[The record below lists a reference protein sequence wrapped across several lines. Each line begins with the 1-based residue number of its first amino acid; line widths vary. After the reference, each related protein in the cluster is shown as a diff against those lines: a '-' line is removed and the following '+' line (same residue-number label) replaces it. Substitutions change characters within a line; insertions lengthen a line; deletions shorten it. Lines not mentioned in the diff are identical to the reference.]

1 MFKTN
6 HYFDGQ
12 VASIAFQT
20 ADLPATVGV
29 MGIGEFVFS
38 TSQRE
43 YMTLVSGDMQVLLPG
58 AEEWYQLAA
67 GESFIVEANQ
77 SFEVRTTVESAYL
90 CKYEDA

>member
-1 MFKTN
+1 MFHTN

-12 VASIAFQT
+12 VASIAFQS

-29 MGIGEFVFS
+29 MAIGEFVFA

-43 YMTLVSGDMQVLLPG
+43 YMTLISGDMQVLLPG
-58 AEEWYQLAA
+58 AEEWYQLAD

>member
-1 MFKTN
+1 MFHTN

-12 VASIAFQT
+12 VASIAFQS

-29 MGIGEFVFS
+29 MAIGEFVFA

-43 YMTLVSGDMQVLLPG
+43 YMTLISGDMQVLLPG
-58 AEEWYQLAA
+58 AEEWYQLTA

>member
-1 MFKTN
+1 MFNIN

-12 VASIAFQT
+12 VASIAFQS

-29 MGIGEFVFS
+29 MAIGEFVFA

-43 YMTLVSGDMQVLLPG
+43 YMTLISGDMQVLLPG

-90 CKYEDA
+90 CKYENA